1 MNPLAHLHIDFAAEP
16 TGPGRFARRVAVAL
30 AALAALGI
38 AAVIWLSA
46 ENRRAQEQ
54 LAALL
59 AARPAAGAAAPAPP
73 QDPRLDALRQR
84 LQYDWSPEFQWL
96 DRMASADGIR
106 INAWNVTA
114 AGDVRTVLLD
124 ADSAEHLTRLL
135 GDLNGTGTERTVYW
149 YAAQIGP
156 GVGGAGTKLKA
167 RINGVNVKRDGR

>member
-16 TGPGRFARRVAVAL
+16 TGPGRLARRMAVAL

-46 ENRRAQEQ
+46 ESRRAQEQ

-59 AARPAAGAAAPAPP
+59 AARPAAGAAAPTPP

-84 LQYDWSPEFQWL
+84 LQYDWNPEFEWL
-96 DRMASADGIR
+96 DRVASADGIR

-114 AGDVRTVLLD
+114 AGDVRTVLLY
-124 ADSAEHLTRLL
+124 ADSAEHLARLL
-135 GDLNGTGTERTVYW
+135 GDLNSTGTERTVYW

-156 GVGGAGTKLKA
+156 GVGSADSKLRA
-167 RINGVNVKRDGR
+167 RINGINFKRY